1 MQVSIETTSKLERRL
16 TVGVPA
22 ETIDSQVEK
31 RLQRA
36 RKTARLPGF
45 RPGKVPLKIMRQRF
59 GNGVREEVLM
69 EVMGQ
74 SLHQAIVQEKLLP
87 VDKPTIQMGRELD
100 GGGFEYI
107 ATLEVFPEIE
117 VLDIAGF
124 PVEKPVA
131 EVRDE
136 DVDNIIEL
144 LRRQHGTWTPV
155 ERAAQD
161 GDRVTLDLAATS
173 GGESLA
179 DSSAES
185 EVLTLGS
192 GWMIPGLEDGIVGM
206 TAGEEKTL
214 ALNFPEDYY
223 EEERRGAAVEFAVT
237 LHKVE
242 ELEPAPLDS
251 ELFSAYD
258 VEGDDE
264 TLFRAEVKQNMAREL
279 RSAVEA
285 WVRQQIMDALIG
297 AYAELEAPAA
307 LIRQETGRLR
317 KAMFERLGVDAENKN
332 VNIESAL
339 PDELFADKATRRVKM
354 ALILSALISH
364 HGLTVDADALRR
376 AVESIASTY
385 QHPEEVV
392 NWYYANQEQLSSVK
406 SQVLEN
412 SMLDELLK
420 SATLSDR
427 ACTYQEAIAL
437 GQQAN
442 QYLNR

>member
-22 ETIDSQVEK
+22 ETIDSQVEE
-31 RLQRA
+31 RLQQA
-36 RKTARLPGF
+36 RKTVRLPGF

-59 GNGVREEVLM
+59 GNGVREEVMM

-74 SLHQAIVQEKLLP
+74 SLQQAIVQEKLLP

-100 GGGFEYI
+100 SGGFEYI

-136 DVDNIIEL
+136 DVDNIIEV
-144 LRRQHGTWTPV
+144 LRKEHGTWTSV

-161 GDRVTLDLAATS
+161 GDRLTLDLAATS

-179 DSSAES
+179 DSSAEG

-223 EEERRGAAVEFAVT
+223 DEERRGAAVEFAVT

-264 TLFRAEVKQNMAREL
+264 TLFREEVKQNMAREL

-332 VNIESAL
+332 VNIESIL

-392 NWYYANQEQLSSVK
+392 NWYYANQEQLSGVK

>member
-22 ETIDSQVEK
+22 ETIDSQVEE
-31 RLQRA
+31 RLQQA

-59 GNGVREEVLM
+59 GNGLREEVLM

-74 SLHQAIVQEKLLP
+74 SLQQAIVQEKLLP

-161 GDRVTLDLAATS
+161 GDRLTLDLAATS

-179 DSSAES
+179 DISGEG

-192 GWMIPGLEDGIVGM
+192 GGMIPGLEDGIVGM

-237 LHKVE
+237 LHEVE

-285 WVRQQIMDALIG
+285 WVRQQVMDALIG

-332 VNIESAL
+332 LNIESIL

-392 NWYYANQEQLSSVK
+392 NWYYANQEQLSGVK

-442 QYLNR
+442 QYLSR

>member
-22 ETIDSQVEK
+22 ETIDSQVEQ

-74 SLHQAIVQEKLLP
+74 SLQQAIVQEKLLP

-144 LRRQHGTWTPV
+144 LRRQHGTWIPV

-179 DSSAES
+179 DSSAEG

-192 GWMIPGLEDGIVGM
+192 GGMIPGLEDGIVGM

-264 TLFRAEVKQNMAREL
+264 TLFRAEVKQNMVREL

-332 VNIESAL
+332 LNIESIL

-392 NWYYANQEQLSSVK
+392 NWYYANQEQLSGVK

>member
-22 ETIDSQVEK
+22 ETIDSQVEQ

-74 SLHQAIVQEKLLP
+74 SLQQAIVQEKLLP

-100 GGGFEYI
+100 GGGFEYT

-161 GDRVTLDLAATS
+161 GDRLTLDLAATS

-179 DSSAES
+179 DISAEG

-192 GWMIPGLEDGIVGM
+192 AGMIPGLEDGIVGM

-264 TLFRAEVKQNMAREL
+264 ALFRAEVKQNMVREL

-317 KAMFERLGVDAENKN
+317 KAMFERLGVDTENKN
-332 VNIESAL
+332 LNIESIL

-392 NWYYANQEQLSSVK
+392 NWYYANQEQLSDVK